1 MTYGGVAFVIVHSVY
16 QAGNAAERFR
26 KNALTRRTYVRTFPK
41 NTESLQ
47 SWSFSNRND
56 RKKILRILRGD
67 IDFSKKKST
76 FWIWGIL
83 DLRQLTIFE
92 IFFFQKFEKIIHR
105 KSDSP

>member
-1 MTYGGVAFVIVHSVY
+1 MALNVRTYVRTPSRRTLDNAGRIVRRPYGGVSFVIVHSVY

-56 RKKILRILRGD
+56 RKTILRILRGD

-76 FWIWGIL
+76 FWI
-83 DLRQLTIFE
+83 
-92 IFFFQKFEKIIHR
+92 
-105 KSDSP
+105 

>member
-1 MTYGGVAFVIVHSVY
+1 MSFVIVHSVY

-67 IDFSKKKST
+67 IDFSGKKNDFLDTAIFGLTKTHDFWT
-76 FWIWGIL
+76 FG
-83 DLRQLTIFE
+83 
-92 IFFFQKFEKIIHR
+92 FFHKFEKNIHL